1 MNLFARANSAVQ
13 YSAAIAKC
21 IALALGVALAH
32 QASATDL
39 SVHLAGTATLSR
51 KTVQYQC
58 DAAGTKMGLPAKPF
72 PVEYI
77 TGAGNSLVVVPVGE
91 NSLVFAGVTSGSG
104 ARYAAQ
110 QYIWWEAGGGVTFSS
125 DSMSGK
131 MSSTCKPAAP

>member
-1 MNLFARANSAVQ
+1 MKLFARGSSTLQ

-21 IALALGVALAH
+21 IALTLGVALTH

-39 SVHLAGTATLSR
+39 TVHLAGSATLSR
-51 KTVQYQC
+51 KTVRYQC
-58 DAAGTKMGLPAKPF
+58 DAAGAKMGLPAKPF

-77 TGAGNSLVVVPVGE
+77 TGAGNSLVIVPVAE

-104 ARYAAQ
+104 SRYAAQ

-125 DSMSGK
+125 DSISGQ
-131 MSSTCKPAAP
+131 MSSTCKPVVQ